1 MNNRMKELETLK
13 EELRQGE
20 EKLRRAEHEIKR
32 LEEKKKT
39 LTRKERT
46 HRLCTHGAMLDRFL
60 LEPDLLT
67 EEDVLLVLK
76 EAFSKEGVRQKL
88 EEILSR
94 RKDEIT
100 RTL

>member
-20 EKLRRAEHEIKR
+20 EKLRRAEHEVKR

-46 HRLCTHGAMLDRFL
+46 HRLCTHGALLDRFL
-60 LEPDLLT
+60 PDPDRMS
-67 EEDVLLVLK
+67 EEEVLAV
-76 EAFSKEGVRQKL
+76 
-88 EEILSR
+88 
-94 RKDEIT
+94 
-100 RTL
+100 